1 MIPGSRSAKTVASS
15 AQLPRQTTLKRED
28 TKPWYRQFWPWFII
42 SLPAASV
49 IGGLTT
55 VWISL
60 QTTDS
65 LVLQSDD
72 GVRNASDRHIAAVRF
87 ASEAGLAALVDID
100 AATGV
105 VAATLRSGELGD
117 PPATLEFE
125 LSHPAFADRDRL
137 ITLRKAQPDA
147 DGNPV
152 WVGHLVQVPSGR
164 FYAVLRSGDTWR
176 LTAEWRGEASLM
188 LRPGGNDDP

>member
-1 MIPGSRSAKTVASS
+1 M
-15 AQLPRQTTLKRED
+15 KRED

-49 IGGLTT
+49 VGGLTT

-65 LVLQSDD
+65 LVLQSED
-72 GVRNASDRHIAAVRF
+72 GVRNASDRRMAAERF
-87 ASEAGLAALVDID
+87 ATEAGLAALVDID

-105 VAATLRSGELGD
+105 VAATMRSGDLHD
-117 PPATLEFE
+117 VPPTLDFE
-125 LSHPAFADRDRL
+125 LSHPAFAERDHL

-176 LTAEWRGEASLM
+176 LTAEWRGEASLT
-188 LRPGGNDDP
+188 LRPGGNDGL